1 MTGSLAVAT
10 ITPPH
15 IEYGQLSPLLLVFGL
30 GVVGVLIEAFVPRDL
45 RRPAHLI
52 ITLGGLAVAFVL
64 TIVVA
69 ATSSLF
75 AHGGHG
81 NVAAMGAVGVDGPT
95 LFVWGTIL
103 VLAFVSVLLI
113 AD

>member
-30 GVVGVLIEAFVPRDL
+30 GVVGVLIEAFVPREL
-45 RRPAHLI
+45 RRLAHLV

-64 TIVVA
+64 TILVA

-75 AHGGHG
+75 AHGAHG
-81 NVAAMGAVGVDGPT
+81 NSAARK
-95 LFVWGTIL
+95 
-103 VLAFVSVLLI
+103 
-113 AD
+113 